1 VTRVGDDEEL
11 RRGSAVAGSDAD
23 RNPEF
28 LLTCVADL
36 DVEAA
41 VWVEV
46 AASGSAPASVGAAR
60 LCAIIT
66 AAHDQHHPDHRRRQ
80 GQPSPAGPG
89 AVFTSH
95 EKPRTG
101 LKM

>member
-1 VTRVGDDEEL
+1 MTRVGDDEEL

-66 AAHDQHHPDHRRRQ
+66 AAVTTSTTPII
-80 GQPSPAGPG
+80 A
-89 AVFTSH
+89 AVRDSRVRLVQVGCSRVTESH
-95 EKPRTG
+95 F
-101 LKM
+101 